1 MSAKHPHEEEESE
14 ITRDLGPVV
23 GGIASDDPAGPGETV
38 DAADASGTED
48 TEGRVKP
55 AADYSAWEDSASEG
69 SAVAT
74 AAESEAPGERPAPVA
89 AAQASSGVART
100 GAENNAPSES
110 TTEKLEKN
118 NRRFTAW
125 RKQRPF
131 GAGLVMIFAGAVIM
145 TPAYLSFEISNI
157 QVQVSTISGVSTLI
171 IGALLIVSGFLTW
184 FRGEGRILTGV
195 VSLILGVVALPTSN
209 FGGFGVGTLLALI
222 GGALALSWTEADKA
236 PKERKKKRRR
246 AAGSGAAA
254 AVVATALGVSMMEQ
268 PAAEANQALLPRI
281 QDVIPF
287 LPQEEENSPQPPA
300 GEQPQTPPG
309 DSNANV
315 PAAPPAI
322 PGIPGLPGLPEL
334 PPLPTPEELRERGE
348 EILNGDIME
357 KINAAPLP
365 QIPGLDLAPPEPIAW
380 TVPPSGNRYTVMT
393 DKTSLVG
400 NVKFSYVTIDTAQ
413 GPRQAIRIDADHA
426 ILDNL
431 SVRFPGDASG
441 VPPVWKRS
449 EPGAITTLN
458 GNFHIIVH
466 AVEVTPQV
474 AGVTLPLSLNL
485 SADMPPEELKSALQT
500 LGVGVPDVLSDQMV
514 MLNGTMD
521 TYYISSDDLIASPV
535 TTFRAE

>member
-1 MSAKHPHEEEESE
+1 MSAKYSQTEEANE
-14 ITRDLGPVV
+14 ITRDLGPAV
-23 GGIASDDPAGPGETV
+23 GENTV
-38 DAADASGTED
+38 DHAGAAGVAE
-48 TEGRVKP
+48 
-55 AADYSAWEDSASEG
+55 
-69 SAVAT
+69 AVENHE
-74 AAESEAPGERPAPVA
+74 AESTSER
-89 AAQASSGVART
+89 
-100 GAENNAPSES
+100 
-110 TTEKLEKN
+110 LEKN

-125 RKQRPF
+125 RRQRPF

-157 QVQVSTISGVSTLI
+157 QVQISTISGVSTLI
-171 IGALLIVSGFLTW
+171 IGVLLIVCGFLTW

-209 FGGFGVGTLLALI
+209 FGGFGVGTLLALV
-222 GGALALSWTEADKA
+222 GGALALSWTEEDKE
-236 PKERKKKRRR
+236 PKERRKKRRR
-246 AAGSGAAA
+246 AAGSSAVAAVTAAA
-254 AVVATALGVSMMEQ
+254 LGISVMEQ

-287 LPQEEENSPQPPA
+287 LPQEDEAPQPQAPV
-300 GEQPQTPPG
+300 GETPRENNGNNP
-309 DSNANV
+309 
-315 PAAPPAI
+315 APPAL
-322 PGIPGLPGLPEL
+322 PGIPGLPEL
-334 PPLPTPEELRERGE
+334 PPLPGAEELRERGE
-348 EILNGDIME
+348 EILDGELMD
-357 KINAAPLP
+357 KINQAPLP
-365 QIPGLDLAPPEPIAW
+365 QVPGIDLAPPEPIPW

-400 NVKFSYVTIDTAQ
+400 NVKFSYVTIDTVQ

-449 EPGAITTLN
+449 APGAITTLN

-474 AGVTLPLSLNL
+474 AGVTLPASLTL

-500 LGVGVPDVLSDQMV
+500 LGLGLPDVLSDQMV

-521 TYYISSDDLIASPV
+521 TYYISSDDLIASPA
-535 TTFRAE
+535 TTFGE